1 MRLSSLVLRQW
12 KSRPGRA
19 LATVA
24 SVAVAVGAVVAT
36 WVSADASRVGYR
48 KLAESIEGRPTV
60 DIISRE
66 GGRYRGTLVPPLL
79 DVEGVRAVV
88 PVIYRPTL
96 LRVGPR
102 RVNQVIIGLSVA
114 ELVDAGLL
122 TLTAGVPCRGT
133 DELLISERLA
143 DALDVGVDDRLLYYS
158 RSGPSRVWVSGI
170 VSDDSLQP
178 FSEGGGVVM
187 EIDPVQSVF
196 GDPGLVDRTRLL
208 VQDDTDRGSLVV
220 AVQERLPDSLTA
232 MVPAGR
238 ASMASDMLAAANLGL
253 DFVTALTVAMAW
265 FIVGNTMLMNVTER
279 RRSFALERVLGAT
292 RRQVSG
298 MLLAEAA
305 VIGLAGA
312 FAGVVGGLLAAG
324 PVSNGI
330 AQAIRAPDAPIA
342 YSPLVILMAA
352 LVGPLVAVAAAWWP
366 SRKAARVDL
375 LEGIAHAASPP
386 AEGFSWRL
394 IGLAAALWAVAMA
407 VLFLV
412 ALGILPPRASVPAG
426 IATTVSFIAATP
438 VVLPPIARGLAR
450 LVPSRFRV
458 EGSLALEQILRQPL
472 RTALTTG
479 VLVVAVSN
487 GVALGHAIRDNV
499 DDVLGWY
506 AKGLKADW
514 VLTRGGAFGVG
525 RESPAAT
532 GPVDVEVAALEGVR
546 RVEPIAITMG
556 QAARQGD
563 AGGPSV
569 GCVVVGRDMP
579 AEGPLP
585 LKPVGV
591 DEQTLREILTGD
603 AVAAG
608 TVLAKRTGSKVG
620 DEINLTVYG
629 RTVGV
634 RLAALVVDYTGG
646 GSSIYMNRDL
656 ARRLLGMESVD
667 ALLVTAEPG
676 RSDALAG
683 PLGEIADR
691 HEMIV
696 QSYTQVVKV
705 LDRIVGGVVS
715 ALWTILGL
723 GFVVGS
729 LGVANTVTMSV
740 LEKRRTLGLLRTV
753 GMTSGQVMRLV
764 LIESVLL
771 GMTGCVIG
779 VLGGVAT
786 SAFIQ
791 IASQPLTGHPVGV
804 SFRPAIVAMSILAAV
819 LVTVLAAWLPARR
832 AVRLDLLD
840 SISAE

>member
-1 MRLSSLVLRQW
+1 
-12 KSRPGRA
+12 
-19 LATVA
+19 VA

-60 DIISRE
+60 DVVAGE
-66 GGRYRGTLVPPLL
+66 GGRYVASLVPPLL
-79 DVEGVRAVV
+79 DVAGVRAAV
-88 PVIYRPTL
+88 PLIYRPTL
-96 LRVGPR
+96 VRTGPR
-102 RVNQVIIGLSVA
+102 RVHQVVVGLSVA
-114 ELVDAGLL
+114 DLVQAGILELAAGE
-122 TLTAGVPCRGT
+122 PCRGT
-133 DELLISERLA
+133 DELLVSERLA
-143 DALDVGVDDRLLYYS
+143 GALGVGIDDRLIYYS
-158 RSGPSRVWVSGI
+158 KSGPNRAWVTGI
-170 VSDDSLQP
+170 VTDSSLQP

-187 EIDPVQSVF
+187 EIGAVQRAF
-196 GDPGLVDRTRLL
+196 GEAGLVDRTRL
-208 VQDDTDRGSLVV
+208 VVAEDVPRGGVV
-220 AVQERLPDSLTA
+220 EAVQERLPDALMAT
-232 MVPAGR
+232 VPAGR

-305 VIGLAGA
+305 VIGLVGA
-312 FAGVVGGLLAAG
+312 LAGVGGGLLAAG
-324 PVSNGI
+324 PVSAGI
-330 AQAIRAPDAPIA
+330 AQAIRAPDVPIA
-342 YSPLVILMAA
+342 YSPVVILLAA

-394 IGLAAALWAVAMA
+394 IGLAGALWAAAMG
-407 VLFLV
+407 VLVLV

-438 VVLPPIARGLAR
+438 VVLPPIARALAR
-450 LVPSRFRV
+450 LVPGRFRV
-458 EGSLALEQILRQPL
+458 EGRLALEQILRQPL

-506 AKGLKADW
+506 ARGLKADW
-514 VLTRGGAFGVG
+514 VLTRSGAFGIG
-525 RESPAAT
+525 QEQPTAA
-532 GPVDVEVAALEGVR
+532 GPVDAEVAALPGVR
-546 RVEPIAITMG
+546 RAEAIAITVG
-556 QAARQGD
+556 QAVRHGAEGK
-563 AGGPSV
+563 PSV
-569 GCVVVGRDMP
+569 GCVIVGRDMP
-579 AEGPLP
+579 PDGPLP

-591 DEQTLREILTGD
+591 DEESLRELLAGD

-608 TVLAKRTGSKVG
+608 TVLAKRTGARVG
-620 DEINLTVYG
+620 DELAVTVFG
-629 RTVGV
+629 RTIRV

-646 GSSIYMNRDL
+646 GSSLYMNRDL
-656 ARRLLGMESVD
+656 ARRSLGLDSVD

-676 RSDALAG
+676 RSGALPEALA
-683 PLGEIADR
+683 EIAGR

-696 QSYTQVVKV
+696 QSYTQVVAL

-740 LEKRRTLGLLRTV
+740 LEKRRTLALLRTV
-753 GMTSGQVMRLV
+753 GMTSGQVIRLV
-764 LIESVLL
+764 LIESILL

-779 VLGGVAT
+779 VVGGIAT

-791 IASQPLTGHPVGV
+791 VASQPLTGHPVGA
-804 SFRPAIVAMSILAAV
+804 SFRPEILAASILAAV
-819 LVTVLAAWLPARR
+819 LVTVVAAWLPARR
-832 AVRLDLLD
+832 AVRLDLLE
-840 SISAE
+840 SIAAE